1 MLPLQ
6 LGTVR
11 VQQQLTIEIRSRSS
25 VQVESPC
32 DPSASEVLLQNKSG
46 WETTI
51 LVYIIS
57 K

>member
-11 VQQQLTIEIRSRSS
+11 VQKQLTIEIRSRSS

-46 WETTI
+46 CETTI